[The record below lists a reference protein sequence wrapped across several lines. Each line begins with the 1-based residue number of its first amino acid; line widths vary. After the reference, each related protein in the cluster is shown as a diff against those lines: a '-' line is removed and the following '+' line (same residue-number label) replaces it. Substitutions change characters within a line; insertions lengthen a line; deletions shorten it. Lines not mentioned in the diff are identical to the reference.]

1 MGALKIY
8 SINVSALSRIST
20 RAKKKIISQQ
30 EPIGSCFT
38 GNQTA
43 VCNKFNVCISVCD
56 YFPFFFQFHFK
67 GPCRIDAAFRWSN
80 GFVYLFLG
88 SRYYRYNETRHGI
101 DPGYPRPIRDHWN
114 GIPFSIDGVFRYVNG
129 ITYFFKGNQYYRFN
143 DSSLSVDPGY
153 PRPIS
158 NFWLGVPDDID
169 DVIK

>member
-1 MGALKIY
+1 MFA
-8 SINVSALSRIST
+8 SQFV
-20 RAKKKIISQQ
+20 II
-30 EPIGSCFT
+30 
-38 GNQTA
+38 
-43 VCNKFNVCISVCD
+43 
-56 YFPFFFQFHFK
+56 FPFLQLHFK

-114 GIPFSIDGVFRYVNG
+114 GIPSSIDGVFRYVNG

-143 DSSLSVDPGY
+143 DWSLSVDPGY

-169 DVIK
+169 DVIE